1 MQTIWVRLPS
11 IPLPRRKDNEDDSI
25 ATASVCICMLYDC
38 STTIRSTLPTTF
50 SCSRTSVSYCFND
63 SLACIVMDPSTYVR
77 LEELIRTLR
86 EPKDWVSEINL
97 LTELMDKLHSAGKS
111 TTVRSMAK
119 ITNKSKSWIGV
130 STIISKGLK
139 TYPEISR
146 FSNRNEA
153 YNYLLR
159 KNKMKRFLES

>member
-1 MQTIWVRLPS
+1 
-11 IPLPRRKDNEDDSI
+11 
-25 ATASVCICMLYDC
+25 
-38 STTIRSTLPTTF
+38 
-50 SCSRTSVSYCFND
+50 
-63 SLACIVMDPSTYVR
+63 MDPSTYVR

-130 STIISKGLK
+130 SVLLAAGMK
-139 TYPEISR
+139 TYPEIER
-146 FSNRNEA
+146 CRNRNTA
-153 YNYLLR
+153 YRYLQ
-159 KNKMKRFLES
+159 KKHKMRRFLES